1 MDTAT
6 PLLDTPK
13 RASLQSQADTLRIDL
28 KEYERSFAAS
38 HSGRK
43 PGKGDIKADAVIA
56 AKYKEYSRVR
66 DVLAGKR
73 GIDALNTPRRHQ
85 STRRHG
91 RSDSAIAISL
101 TPHRS
106 RKSFSPSRPQWH
118 PNDIDP
124 YDPPAS
130 ISPKVIP
137 RAIGPT
143 PRRDGTVLGIFDLLS
158 TSGSRKSVGSTPG
171 SRKRKI
177 DALYDG
183 SVDLDSQELPVAQ
196 TPSQKPRPSS
206 YTRDGGLQATTPS
219 TRASAGKHLHS
230 KTPISEGR
238 KFMLDH
244 FFATPS
250 AIRFA
255 TMISGDDEADAPIQ
269 NKTPLRDFVLK
280 PTPTKDN
287 DPGNA
292 TANGNDFTPP
302 YLKRTFSFK
311 ERLFAASGASGG
323 MSSPTSTRRG
333 PRRSLGHVKSAP
345 KPLSQ
350 IIADLEQSKQET
362 QQRDDNDDEDDLD
375 ALREM
380 EANEVNVLVNDSQ
393 PVDGV
398 STVIAAGE
406 DPAPRVWKKR
416 GQKRTT
422 RRVIIR
428 PVKMK
433 PSAAPRFVADDED
446 EDDEIEAPCVDE
458 SESEDE
464 LALATENAGED
475 LAGSHT
481 EHVSPEN
488 EEFDDGGLDELD
500 VSDDADEYLPVNDG
514 PATKRKV
521 TSKAKHTSSSTTK
534 LEPQLSLNPDGSVK
548 TKTKSKSKPSR
559 KPTTSSAAGRDEN
572 TTTRKINP
580 NAYSHMNFRSLKIK
594 NKNSRAKRAGGGGG
608 GRFSRGRR

>member
-1 MDTAT
+1 MDAST

-13 RASLQSQADTLRIDL
+13 RASLQSQADALRIDL

-38 HSGRK
+38 HGGRK

-91 RSDSAIAISL
+91 RSDSAIAIGL
-101 TPHRS
+101 TPHRN

-158 TSGSRKSVGSTPG
+158 TPGSRKSVGSTPG

-177 DALYDG
+177 DALHDG
-183 SVDLDSQELPVAQ
+183 GVDLDSQELPVAQ
-196 TPSQKPRPSS
+196 TPSQKPRASS

-219 TRASAGKHLHS
+219 TRVSAGKHLHS

-255 TMISGDDEADAPIQ
+255 SMISGDDEADPPIQ
-269 NKTPLRDFVLK
+269 SKTPLRDFVLK

-287 DPGNA
+287 GPGNA
-292 TANGNDFTPP
+292 TANANDFTPP

-333 PRRSLGHVKSAP
+333 SRRSLGHVKSAP

-398 STVIAAGE
+398 STVIAAGD
-406 DPAPRVWKKR
+406 DPAPKVWKKR

-446 EDDEIEAPCVDE
+446 EDDDEFEAPRVDE

-464 LALATENAGED
+464 LALAAEAACVG
-475 LAGSHT
+475 LAGSRT
-481 EHVSPEN
+481 EHVSAEN
-488 EEFDDGGLDELD
+488 EESDDGGFDEPD
-500 VSDDADEYLPVNDG
+500 ISDDADEYLPVNDG
-514 PATKRKV
+514 PATKKKV
-521 TSKAKHTSSSTTK
+521 TTKSKHTSSTTR
-534 LEPQLSLNPDGSVK
+534 LEPQPSLHPDGFV
-548 TKTKSKSKPSR
+548 KTKSKSKPSR
-559 KPTTSSAAGRDEN
+559 NITTSSAAGRDES

-608 GRFSRGRR
+608 RFSRARR